1 MNRTVSPLVA
11 PPGSPFE
18 FGERKTVG
26 QGRHISLV
34 ADSVQAPGKKPFD
47 YEIAVRNNDP
57 RIVSVLPITKE
68 GEALL
73 IWQYRVPMRR
83 YVLEN
88 VAGLVDPGMNSVQTV
103 VKEILE
109 ETGYAVSEGNV
120 VDLKITTPASSGATT
135 EKVECFAAFGAEFAG
150 AQRLEAAEEIAVVR
164 LPLET
169 AFETALA
176 TAAAGELVDAK
187 VFALL
192 AVVKE
197 RFERAMRT
205 GE

>member
-1 MNRTVSPLVA
+1 M
-11 PPGSPFE
+11 
-18 FGERKTVG
+18 
-26 QGRHISLV
+26 SLV
-34 ADSVQAPGKKPFD
+34 TDRAQAAGKKPVD

-57 RIVSVLPITKE
+57 RIVAVLPVTAE

-73 IWQYRVPMRR
+73 IWQYRIPHRR

-88 VAGLVDPGMNSVQTV
+88 VAGLVDAGMTPVGTV

-109 ETGYAVSEGNV
+109 ETGYAVSEENV
-120 VDLKITTPASSGATT
+120 VDLGIVTPTSSGAIT
-135 EKVECFAAFGAEFAG
+135 EKVECFAAFGAEFSG
-150 AQRLEAAEEIAVVR
+150 EQQLEAAEEIAVVR
-164 LPLET
+164 LPLST

-192 AVVKE
+192 AVVKK
-197 RFERAMRT
+197 RFDNAFNR
-205 GE
+205 

>member
-1 MNRTVSPLVA
+1 MTLVSDRA
-11 PPGSPFE
+11 QAAG
-18 FGERKTVG
+18 KTPV
-26 QGRHISLV
+26 
-34 ADSVQAPGKKPFD
+34 D

-57 RIVSVLPITKE
+57 RIVTVLPVTME

-73 IWQYRVPMRR
+73 IWQYRIPMRR

-88 VAGLVDPGMNSVQTV
+88 VAGLVDAGMTPVGTV

-109 ETGYAVSEGNV
+109 ETGYAVSERNV
-120 VDLKITTPASSGATT
+120 VDLQITTPTSSGATT

-150 AQRLEAAEEIAVVR
+150 EQRLEAAEEIAVVR
-164 LPLET
+164 LPLAT

-197 RFERAMRT
+197 RFENAFKR
-205 GE
+205 

>member
-1 MNRTVSPLVA
+1 MTLVSDRA
-11 PPGSPFE
+11 Q
-18 FGERKTVG
+18 T
-26 QGRHISLV
+26 
-34 ADSVQAPGKKPFD
+34 AGKKPVD

-57 RIVSVLPITKE
+57 RIVTVLPVTPE

-73 IWQYRVPMRR
+73 IWQYRIPHRR

-88 VAGLVDPGMNSVQTV
+88 VAGLVDAGMTPIGTV

-109 ETGYAVSEGNV
+109 ETGYSVSEERV
-120 VDLKITTPASSGATT
+120 VDLNITTPTSSGATT

-150 AQRLEAAEEIAVVR
+150 EQRLEAAEEISVIR
-164 LPLET
+164 LPLEI

-192 AVVKE
+192 AVVKARYAE
-197 RFERAMRT
+197 IFRK
-205 GE
+205 

>member
-1 MNRTVSPLVA
+1 MNRSPSPLVA
-11 PPGSPFE
+11 PAGTPFE
-18 FGERKTVG
+18 FL
-26 QGRHISLV
+26 GRDLLKRGSHISLF
-34 ADSVQAPGKKPFD
+34 ADKVKKPGAEKPTN
-47 YEIAVRNNDP
+47 YEVAVRENDP
-57 RIVSVLPITKE
+57 RIITALPITKN

-73 IWQYRVPMRR
+73 IWQYRIPMRR

-88 VAGLVDPGMNSVQTV
+88 VAGLVDAGMTPVGTV

-120 VDLKITTPASSGATT
+120 VDLRITTPTSSGAIT

-150 AQRLEAAEEIAVVR
+150 EQRLEAAEAISVVR

-192 AVVKE
+192 AVVRE
-197 RFERAMRT
+197 RYAGIMRK
-205 GE
+205 

>member
-1 MNRTVSPLVA
+1 VTLVSDRA
-11 PPGSPFE
+11 
-18 FGERKTVG
+18 
-26 QGRHISLV
+26 
-34 ADSVQAPGKKPFD
+34 QAAGKKPVD

-57 RIVSVLPITKE
+57 RIVTVLPITQE

-73 IWQYRVPMRR
+73 IWQYRIPHRR

-88 VAGLVDPGMNSVQTV
+88 VAGLVDAGMTPVGTV
-103 VKEILE
+103 MKEILE
-109 ETGYAVSEGNV
+109 ETGYSVSEKNV
-120 VDLKITTPASSGATT
+120 VNLKITTPTSSGATT

-150 AQRLEAAEEIAVVR
+150 EQRLEAAEEISVVR
-164 LPLET
+164 LPLAT

-197 RFERAMRT
+197 RFENAFKR
-205 GE
+205 

>member
-1 MNRTVSPLVA
+1 MTLVSDRA
-11 PPGSPFE
+11 
-18 FGERKTVG
+18 
-26 QGRHISLV
+26 
-34 ADSVQAPGKKPFD
+34 QAAGKKPVD

-57 RIVSVLPITKE
+57 RIVTVLPVTPE

-73 IWQYRVPMRR
+73 IWQYRIPHRR

-88 VAGLVDPGMNSVQTV
+88 VAGLVDVGMTPVGTV

-109 ETGYAVSEGNV
+109 ETGYAVSEENV
-120 VDLKITTPASSGATT
+120 VDLNITTPTSSGATT

-150 AQRLEAAEEIAVVR
+150 EQRLEAAEEISVIR

-192 AVVKE
+192 AVVNARYAEIFRK
-197 RFERAMRT
+197 
-205 GE
+205 